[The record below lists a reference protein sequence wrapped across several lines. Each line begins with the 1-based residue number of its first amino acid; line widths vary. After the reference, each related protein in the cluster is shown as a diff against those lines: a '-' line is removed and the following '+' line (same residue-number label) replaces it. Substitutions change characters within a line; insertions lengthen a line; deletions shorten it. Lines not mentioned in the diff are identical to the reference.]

1 MQRLTGL
8 DASFL
13 YVETPNMHMH
23 VALIAVLDPQDAAT
37 GYSFADVHAR
47 IEQEARRRP
56 ELQRRLVEVPF
67 GIDHPIWVKD
77 PHFDPIHH
85 IRRVGCP
92 APHGVRELAD
102 LSARILSTPLDRS
115 RPLWEVW
122 VVEGLAQGRFALV
135 AKVHHAIADGMTGA
149 SLLANMF
156 SVSPEAPALPPLA
169 DNDTTPE
176 SELPNEFEL
185 LRDAVTSRLSK
196 RRDLA
201 DLVRRTTGALSH
213 FYARRQSGEHRA
225 GATILDAPR
234 TPWNAPI
241 TAQRSATFARVAQT
255 DIKTMRKVHG
265 ATSNDVVLALCAGTL
280 RRYLEARGELPL
292 APLVAACP
300 IAVRSRGRSG
310 GNQISALF
318 TSLATNLED
327 PGERLAAI
335 RAVTRAAKEEHSLLG
350 GDMVSSWAELMS
362 PSVFTT
368 AARLYTKYRVSE
380 RHRPLYNVSI
390 SNVPGPRVP
399 LYFVGSRLVA
409 AYPLGPVVEG
419 VGLNITV
426 MSYAEQVDFGFLAAA
441 NLLPNLEELAQ
452 YLPMAVAE
460 LLGAKRNDDRS
471 T

>member
-13 YVETPNMHMH
+13 YVETPTMHMH
-23 VALIAVLDPQDAAT
+23 VALIAVLDPKDSKE
-37 GYSFADVHAR
+37 GYSFERVHDR

-56 ELQRRLVEVPF
+56 ELHNRLVEVPF
-67 GIDHPIWVKD
+67 GIDHPVWVKD
-77 PHFDPIHH
+77 PHFDSIHH

-102 LSARILSTPLDRS
+102 LSARILSTPLDRA

-122 VVEGLAQGRFALV
+122 VVEGLAHGRFALV
-135 AKVHHAIADGMTGA
+135 AKVHHSIADGMTGA
-149 SLLANMF
+149 SLLASMF
-156 SVSPEAPALPPLA
+156 SVSPDAPTPPPVEA
-169 DNDTTPE
+169 DDTDDDDV
-176 SELPNEFEL
+176 PNEFTL
-185 LRDAVTSRLSK
+185 LRDAVASRLGK

-201 DLVRRTTGALSH
+201 DLVRRTSGALSD
-213 FYARRQSGEHRA
+213 FYARRQSGEHRS
-225 GATILDAPR
+225 GATLLDAPR

-241 TAQRSATFARVAQT
+241 TAQRSATFARVSQS
-255 DIKTMRKVHG
+255 DIKAMRKIHG
-265 ATSNDVVLALCAGTL
+265 ATSNDIVLALCAGTL
-280 RRYLEARGELPL
+280 RRYLESRGELPL

-300 IAVRSRGRSG
+300 IAVRGRGRTG

-327 PGERLAAI
+327 PQERVSVI
-335 RAVTRAAKEEHSLLG
+335 RAVTRGAKEEHSLLG
-350 GDMVSSWAELMS
+350 GDMVSSWAELMA
-362 PSVFTT
+362 PRVFST
-368 AARLYTKYRVSE
+368 AARLYTKYRIAE

-426 MSYAEQVDFGFLAAA
+426 MSYADQVDFGFLAAA
-441 NLLPNLEELAQ
+441 NLLPHPEELAQ
-452 YLPMAVAE
+452 YLPQAVQE
-460 LLGAKRNDDRS
+460 LLIPRQEPASRF
-471 T
+471 

>member
-1 MQRLTGL
+1 MQRLSGL

-13 YVETPNMHMH
+13 YVETPTMHMH
-23 VALIAVLDPQDAAT
+23 VALIAVLDPRNAKG
-37 GYSFADVHAR
+37 GYCFADVHAR

-67 GIDHPIWVKD
+67 AIDHPLWVKD

-92 APHGVRELAD
+92 SPHGMQELAD
-102 LSARILSTPLDRS
+102 LAARILSTPLDRS

-122 VVEGLAQGRFALV
+122 VVEGLEDGCFALV

-149 SLLANMF
+149 SLLASMF
-156 SVSPEAPALPPLA
+156 SVSPDAPPLSPLPAA
-169 DNDTTPE
+169 DTEEDEVP
-176 SELPNEFEL
+176 SEFDLV
-185 LRDAVTSRLSK
+185 RDAVVSRLGK
-196 RRDLA
+196 GRNLA
-201 DLVRRTTGALSH
+201 DLVRRTRGALGE

-225 GATILDAPR
+225 GATLLDSPR
-234 TPWNAPI
+234 TSWNAPI
-241 TAQRSATFARVAQT
+241 TAQRSAAFARVAQT
-255 DIKTMRKVHG
+255 DIKAIRKLHG
-265 ATSNDVVLALCAGTL
+265 ATSNDVVLALCAGLL
-280 RRYLEARGELPL
+280 RRFLEARGELPL

-300 IAVRSRGRSG
+300 IAVRGRGGRTG

-327 PGERLAAI
+327 PVERLSVI

-362 PSVFTT
+362 PSVFST
-368 AARLYTKYRVSE
+368 AARLYTKYRISE

-399 LYFVGSRLVA
+399 LYFVGSRLLA

-426 MSYAEQVDFGFLAAA
+426 MSYADQVDFGFLAAA
-441 NLLPNLEELAQ
+441 NLLPEVHLLADHLPAVVRELREAR
-452 YLPMAVAE
+452 
-460 LLGAKRNDDRS
+460 GS